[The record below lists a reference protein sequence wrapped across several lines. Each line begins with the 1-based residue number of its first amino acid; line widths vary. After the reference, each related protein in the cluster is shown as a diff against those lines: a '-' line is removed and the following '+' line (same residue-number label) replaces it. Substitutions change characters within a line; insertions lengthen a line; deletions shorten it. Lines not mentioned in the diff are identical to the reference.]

1 MIGFTAIAIAILA
14 ISVLN
19 VLRLTIG
26 HTVFDRT
33 LAAAAIGANTVALV
47 IVIGFIFARPDMFVD
62 VAIAYSLLGFI
73 GVVVLAKYLEQ
84 RRGH

>member
-1 MIGFTAIAIAILA
+1 VTTFTAVAIAIVA

-19 VLRLTIG
+19 VVRLTIG

-33 LAAAAIGANTVALV
+33 LAAAAIGANTIAL
-47 IVIGFIFARPDMFVD
+47 ITVIGFIFARPDMFVD

-73 GVVVLAKYLEQ
+73 GIVVLAKYLEQ

>member
-1 MIGFTAIAIAILA
+1 MTTFTAVAIAIVA

>member
-73 GVVVLAKYLEQ
+73 GIVVLAKYLEQ

>member
-19 VLRLTIG
+19 VFRLTIG
-26 HTVFDRT
+26 HTVFDRS

-47 IVIGFIFARPDMFVD
+47 TVIGFIFARPDMFVD

-73 GVVVLAKYLEQ
+73 GIVVLAKYLEQ

>member
-1 MIGFTAIAIAILA
+1 MTTFTAVAIAIVA

-33 LAAAAIGANTVALV
+33 LAAAAIGANTIAL
-47 IVIGFIFARPDMFVD
+47 ITVIGFIFARPDMFVD

-73 GVVVLAKYLEQ
+73 GIVVLAKYLEQ